1 MNKDSNYE
9 SRVRRIQQSKVEL
22 RNQFWPNLKE
32 ENLWSRH
39 KDVGFTTV
47 PRTMTYIMKII
58 DEMSDGKPASSTYFA
73 LWCRVFDE
81 SLVVINNPREMAF
94 ESGFRGQ
101 RAEITWR
108 GRMKILH
115 QLKFID
121 AKEGA
126 SGSYHYVLILNP
138 HAIID
143 QHVKSGKLASRE
155 TYNSFLERAITV
167 GALK

>member
-1 MNKDSNYE
+1 MSDSSGYTDRIKKIQKNKL
-9 SRVRRIQQSKVEL
+9 EL
-22 RNQFWPNLKE
+22 RNQLWPDLRE
-32 ENLWSRH
+32 EILWSRH
-39 KDVGFTTV
+39 KDAGFTTV
-47 PRTMTYIMKII
+47 PRTMSYIMRII
-58 DEMSDGKPASSTYFA
+58 DEMSDGKPASLTYFP

-81 SLVVINNPREMAF
+81 SFVIINNPREMAF

-108 GRMKILH
+108 GRMKILR

-126 SGSYHYVLILNP
+126 SGPYHYVLIPNP
-138 HAIID
+138 FAIID
-143 QHVKSGKLASRE
+143 QHVQSGKLASKE
-155 TYNSFLERAITV
+155 TYNSFLERAIAV